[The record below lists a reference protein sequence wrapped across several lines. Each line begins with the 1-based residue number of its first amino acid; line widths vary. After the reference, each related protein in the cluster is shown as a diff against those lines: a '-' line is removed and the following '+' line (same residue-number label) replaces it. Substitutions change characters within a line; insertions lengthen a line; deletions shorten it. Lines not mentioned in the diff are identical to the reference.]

1 MFFAFYKHILRIRSD
16 FTYFKRLF
24 SVPKEVPFFL
34 GSHFFSFL
42 TAEIFEK
49 RVGEGIP
56 SYVVLNNYQIKEVN
70 DTEKGLIFKQIL
82 TQKT

>member
-1 MFFAFYKHILRIRSD
+1 MFFAFYKHILRIQPV

-24 SVPKEVPFFL
+24 LVPKWVPFSGGSNFPYFL
-34 GSHFFSFL
+34 PLKSL
-42 TAEIFEK
+42 KK
-49 RVGEGIP
+49 RVGYGIP

>member
-1 MFFAFYKHILRIRSD
+1 MFFAIYKHILRIQPV

-24 SVPKEVPFFL
+24 LVPKWVPFFRGPL
-34 GSHFFSFL
+34 FPLFL
-42 TAEIFEK
+42 PLKSLKK
-49 RVGEGIP
+49 RVGYGIP

-70 DTEKGLIFKQIL
+70 DTEKELIYKQIL